1 VSDTPYSLPTPHRRR
16 LAFVCVAARR
26 ASRAVQVQL
35 WRSATLACAGSGATV
50 DRAPAGSSSRAR
62 VARPRASSA
71 VPAGALLLR
80 AHHWRRQCYRY
91 AASVGDGP
99 VRPPALPLPAGA
111 PQRCYASSAPV
122 GGESPVRSQA
132 ATDPYSLL
140 PSLPAGALPLGR
152 FGSQPAPVVSFC
164 WHRPGVSAPTR
175 RALREG
181 PGWPFSDLRASWF
194 RRNGPYWEKPAVGAA
209 RQVLQ
214 PDD

>member
-1 VSDTPYSLPTPHRRR
+1 VRPAPCRFNCGEAQHSRALVRVLRLIGRQPVAAPVRESPARAPLPLSR
-16 LAFVCVAARR
+16 LAPCCFG
-26 ASRAVQVQL
+26 L
-35 WRSATLACAGSGATV
+35 TTGGGSATVTLRQSAT
-50 DRAPAGSSSRAR
+50 APC
-62 VARPRASSA
+62 V
-71 VPAGALLLR
+71 
-80 AHHWRRQCYRY
+80 
-91 AASVGDGP
+91 
-99 VRPPALPLPAGA
+99 PPALPLPAGA

-132 ATDPYSLL
+132 ATDPCSLL